1 MRVITPRQ
9 RYAKTNRDDKANSHN
24 NALFKKNLWHTEIVN
39 SQSIIGLLELFQSKT
54 PFTAFGFRALGG
66 PGVLGGG
73 FAPMLY
79 PTLNC

>member
-1 MRVITPRQ
+1 MQRQIVMTKQIITL
-9 RYAKTNRDDKANSHN
+9 
-24 NALFKKNLWHTEIVN
+24 ALFKRVFTHKNHL
-39 SQSIIGLLELFQSKT
+39 QPSIIGLLKLTQSKT

-73 FAPMLY
+73 FAPTLY